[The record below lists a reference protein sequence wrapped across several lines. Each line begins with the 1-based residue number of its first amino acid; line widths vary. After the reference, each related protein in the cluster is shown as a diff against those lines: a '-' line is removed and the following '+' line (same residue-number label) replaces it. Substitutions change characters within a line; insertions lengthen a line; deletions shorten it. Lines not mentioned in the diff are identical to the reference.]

1 MRKTGRGPFRPPIL
15 YRVKGNTPRFGFAL
29 QVLPSDIGEYF
40 SSFFI
45 TVVVVVFISIFTLKL
60 KNIFSIIV
68 ISCIRNKVLLTVLL
82 QVITECRFTII
93 AYLTNGI
100 MFTFNFS
107 HLKELRNY
115 VLCIIR
121 VLSFFFVQ
129 YGFIKSAFLT
139 YSFEILVYHLSL
151 FWFFVSLYLSFF
163 VFCSMF

>member
-40 SSFFI
+40 SSFFS

-60 KNIFSIIV
+60 KNVFFIIV

-82 QVITECRFTII
+82 QAITEYRLTIV

-121 VLSFFFVQ
+121 VLSFF
-129 YGFIKSAFLT
+129 
-139 YSFEILVYHLSL
+139 L
-151 FWFFVSLYLSFF
+151 FSTGL
-163 VFCSMF
+163 

>member
-29 QVLPSDIGEYF
+29 QALPSDIGEYF

-60 KNIFSIIV
+60 KNVFFIIV

-82 QVITECRFTII
+82 QAITECRFTII

-107 HLKELRNY
+107 HLKELLNY
-115 VLCIIR
+115 ILCIIR
-121 VLSFFFVQ
+121 VLSFFFC
-129 YGFIKSAFLT
+129 SAR
-139 YSFEILVYHLSL
+139 VYKVCIFNL
-151 FWFFVSLYLSFF
+151 FF
-163 VFCSMF
+163 